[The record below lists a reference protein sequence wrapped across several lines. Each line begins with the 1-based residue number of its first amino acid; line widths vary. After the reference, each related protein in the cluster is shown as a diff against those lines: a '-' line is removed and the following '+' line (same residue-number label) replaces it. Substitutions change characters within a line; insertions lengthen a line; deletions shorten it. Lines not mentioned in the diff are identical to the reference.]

1 MRKISI
7 EDFIRRSSE
16 KHNNQYDYSLIKIPL
31 SGQDTEVD
39 IICPQ
44 HGIFHKSVRIHL
56 RGAGCPECARLHR
69 KEIISNIRIKQE
81 TLEHKLS
88 RFSKEK
94 TILDLFNNRLNSSVI
109 VYNTANQS
117 HPQ

>member
-16 KHNNQYDYSLIKIPL
+16 KHNSQYDYSLIKIPL

-56 RGAGCPECARLHR
+56 RGAGCPECTRLHR

-94 TILDLFNNRLNSSVI
+94 AIFI
-109 VYNTANQS
+109 QKANKLHDNFFDYSQ
-117 HPQ
+117 